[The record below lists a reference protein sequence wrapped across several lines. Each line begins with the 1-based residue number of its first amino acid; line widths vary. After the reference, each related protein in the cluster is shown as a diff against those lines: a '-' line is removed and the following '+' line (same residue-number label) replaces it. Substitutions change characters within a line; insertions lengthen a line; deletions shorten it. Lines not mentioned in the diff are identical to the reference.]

1 MPIDCFLAG
10 PLWGAIF
17 PLGLDEVRVR
27 WVPFFSFHSG
37 SLAPFLTPHPSSQ
50 CRVQTE
56 YFISFLI
63 YHSFKG
69 NKWIFF
75 FFYRK
80 ITTTCVYWYRMLL
93 SYSIAFQQNTV
104 ALLCPK
110 SNCKSS
116 YFITILNEMK
126 IFEVSLLW
134 LNIWLRKMK
143 LPLFEL
149 MKIKWTASEFNW
161 VSVWIISMVGPIAV
175 FGD

>member
-1 MPIDCFLAG
+1 MCPLFL
-10 PLWGAIF
+10 F
-17 PLGLDEVRVR
+17 PF
-27 WVPFFSFHSG
+27 WFSG
-37 SLAPFLTPHPSSQ
+37 SFPYPTSIFTVQSPNRIFYFFLKLPRLLREQ
-50 CRVQTE
+50 MNL
-56 YFISFLI
+56 FLF
-63 YHSFKG
+63 YH
-69 NKWIFF
+69 
-75 FFYRK
+75 K
-80 ITTTCVYWYRMLL
+80 ITTTCVYQHRMLL
-93 SYSIAFQQNTV
+93 LPCSIAFQQNTV

-161 VSVWIISMVGPIAV
+161 VSVWIISMAGPTAV